1 MSYGYDYETK
11 DRFLSDIKAKLFPQ
25 LTELDSKRKR
35 VCWIYNYFCTFGG
48 IALFLIG
55 WSCGFF
61 GITDDFVVLC
71 FIGVPITM
79 FGMIKSNL
87 FLSKLKEQFFNDVL
101 KCYGNIKKEENPI
114 ASQGLISGSSLFPR
128 GNYNEHD
135 SFSGELNHQP
145 FSFAEIS
152 IVQGSG
158 KHRTTVYK
166 GVVIKV
172 PLNNVK
178 GRTIITS
185 HKCKGY
191 LTEYPSVKGMSSS
204 DIIYTNSNEEACTLI
219 TPEFVEKYNA
229 VKSNLNT
236 EDVRIAFLNN
246 YLLVTYPKKGN
257 LFETFDISKSLT
269 DTGMYEKFYD
279 DMSQIYKVIEILDL
293 NK

>member
-11 DRFLSDIKAKLFPQ
+11 ERFLSDIKAGLFPK
-25 LTELDSKRKR
+25 LTELDGKRKR

-48 IALFLIG
+48 IGLFLLG
-55 WSCGFF
+55 FGCGFLR
-61 GITDDFVVLC
+61 IADELIVLC
-71 FIGVPITM
+71 FIGMPIAI
-79 FGMIKSNL
+79 FGMIKSVL
-87 FLSKLKEQFFNDVL
+87 FLEKLEKQFLNDVL
-101 KCYGNIKKEENPI
+101 KHYGNVKKEENHI

-128 GNYNEHD
+128 GNYNEYD

-158 KHRTTVYK
+158 KNSTTVYK
-166 GVVIKV
+166 GVIIKV
-172 PLNNVK
+172 PLNNLS
-178 GRTIITS
+178 GHTIITS
-185 HKCKGY
+185 QNYNGKLKK
-191 LTEYPSVKGMSSS
+191 YPPVIGMDSFDS
-204 DIIYTNSNEEACTLI
+204 IYTNSDVDAYTLI
-219 TPEFVEKYNA
+219 TPEFVQKYNE
-229 VKSNLNT
+229 VK
-236 EDVRIAFLNN
+236 AFLNN
-246 YLLVTYPKKGN
+246 DNVRLAFLNHYLLVTYPKDGN